1 MEPGERLPRRL
12 PGLHRRAS
20 PGRIDQDDGVHG
32 PPPPSLGDRGSCT
45 FYINIG
51 SGQSALERMLEIVS
65 SASVAGTAA
74 TGCLGSARKSRLFRT
89 APLFSAAYR
98 VPMQEREQ
106 TEHERDVAARELASE
121 LDEQPKRRGYIEWR
135 VGWKPERGR
144 FETWSSGSSTVIE
157 EPDEAERQ
165 RVMDE
170 LGAAAQLILARQW
183 KTEERRQAAAGAPGR
198 DVPLLR

>member
-1 MEPGERLPRRL
+1 MLPETFGVRVSWTYCCSMPGPARHWVRCTTPCSPRQAT
-12 PGLHRRAS
+12 GGRA
-20 PGRIDQDDGVHG
+20 
-32 PPPPSLGDRGSCT
+32 PSITVGAGH
-45 FYINIG
+45 
-51 SGQSALERMLEIVS
+51 SALEPLHEMVS

-74 TGCLGSARKSRLFRT
+74 TGCLGSARKARLFRT
-89 APLFSAAYR
+89 APLPSAAYR
-98 VPMQEREQ
+98 VPMPEREQ
-106 TEHERDVAARELASE
+106 TELERDVAARELANE
-121 LDEQPKRRGYIEWR
+121 LDEQPKRRGYVEWR

-183 KTEERRQAAAGAPGR
+183 KAEERRQAAAGAPGR
-198 DVPLLR
+198 DVPLLQ

>member
-1 MEPGERLPRRL
+1 M
-12 PGLHRRAS
+12 
-20 PGRIDQDDGVHG
+20 V
-32 PPPPSLGDRGSCT
+32 T
-45 FYINIG
+45 
-51 SGQSALERMLEIVS
+51 

-89 APLFSAAYR
+89 APLLSAAYR
-98 VPMQEREQ
+98 VPMPEREQ
-106 TEHERDVAARELASE
+106 TELERDVAARELANE

-183 KTEERRQAAAGAPGR
+183 KAEERR
-198 DVPLLR
+198 